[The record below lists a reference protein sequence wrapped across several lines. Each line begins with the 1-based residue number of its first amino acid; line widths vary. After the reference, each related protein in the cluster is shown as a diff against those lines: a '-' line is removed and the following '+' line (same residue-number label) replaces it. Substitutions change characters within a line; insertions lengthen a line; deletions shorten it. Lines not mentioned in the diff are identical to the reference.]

1 MVHEVSRQ
9 YRDSEKLA
17 ARARLNREHTI
28 APTPWF
34 VWVGQQLGLGAGDV
48 VLDVGCGPG
57 WFWVEMA
64 QSLPPGIKL
73 TLTDSSPGMVAE
85 AVERCR
91 RLPFASVE
99 GLEADAARLP
109 FADGSFDKVL
119 AMHMLYHLK
128 EPALGIAE
136 MFRVLKPGGVLAVT
150 TNGAGNMREIHQL
163 TGVFGAAPVDPA
175 AAAFG
180 LEAAEPAMRARFGNA
195 ALLRYPAQMRI
206 TSEED
211 VFLALT
217 SFPPGDG
224 AGEAQIKAFRQ
235 AIAQAFQEGG
245 GVLEVTKETGLV
257 ISRKPGS

>member
-1 MVHEVSRQ
+1 MPAEEISRQ
-9 YRDSEKLA
+9 YQDSEKLA

-34 VWVGQQLGLGAGDV
+34 AWVGQQLGLKANDD

-57 WFWVEMA
+57 WFWAEMA
-64 QSLPPGIKL
+64 KSLPQGIKL
-73 TLTDSSPGMVAE
+73 TLTDSSPGMVKE

-91 RLPFASVE
+91 TLPFASVE
-99 GLEADAARLP
+99 GVEADAARLP
-109 FADGSFDKVL
+109 FPDGSFDKVL
-119 AMHMLYHLK
+119 AMHMLYHLA
-128 EPALGIAE
+128 EPALGIAQ
-136 MFRVLKPGGVLAVT
+136 MFRVLKPGGMLAVT

-163 TGVFGAAPVDPA
+163 TGVLGAAAADPA

-180 LEAAEPAMRARFGNA
+180 LEAAEPAMLARFGNA
-195 ALLRYPAQMRI
+195 ALIRYPAQMRI
-206 TSEED
+206 TSQED

-224 AGEAQIKAFRQ
+224 ASEPQLRAFRQ

-257 ISRKPGS
+257 VSRKS